1 VHRRPKPRAI
11 DGSTAR
17 SRSSRSSRQRA
28 GLLAAH
34 SVMIATAAREAKSST
49 PYGTFDSVRSKK
61 AYNHML
67 QMQTHNLGLW
77 PKVCAHRESDALA
90 FGEVRPHGVV

>member
-34 SVMIATAAREAKSST
+34 SVMIATARQNRVLRT
-49 PYGTFDSVRSKK
+49 GPLTRLDPK